1 MSKSMRKSMK
11 LLSHAVAIGLLSLVG
26 TASAGARDDLNTF
39 TKGLKGLDGHF
50 TQQVFGTN
58 GKQKELS
65 SGRVAVSA
73 PRLFR
78 WEYTKPYP
86 QLIVADGNTV
96 WVHDPDLQ
104 QVSKRPQGAEE
115 ANSPLAILLE
125 PSKLDRDFVVKDAG
139 TSNGIEWLQLTPR
152 NTEAAFKSAKL
163 GFSKASLV
171 QMEYVDA
178 LGQRT
183 QITFDGW
190 KRNPSFAKGT
200 FVYVPAKGTD
210 VIGG

>member
-1 MSKSMRKSMK
+1 MNSSMK
-11 LLSHAVAIGLLSLVG
+11 LLTRAMAVGLLSMIG
-26 TASAGARDDLNTF
+26 AASAGARDDLNAF
-39 TKGLKGLDGHF
+39 TKGLKGLDGQF

-58 GKQKELS
+58 GKQKEQS
-65 SGRVAVSA
+65 SGRVAVAA

-78 WEYTKPYP
+78 WEYVKPYA
-86 QLIVADGNTV
+86 QLIVADGTTV

-104 QVSKRPQGAEE
+104 QVSKRAQGAEE

-125 PSKLDRDFVVKDAG
+125 PAKLDRDFTVKDAG
-139 TSNGIEWLQLTPR
+139 TVAGVNWLQVTPR
-152 NTEAAFKSAKL
+152 NADAAFKSAKL
-163 GFSKASLV
+163 GFNKSGLS

-183 QITFDGW
+183 RISFRGW
-190 KRNPSFAKGT
+190 KRNPAFAKGT
-200 FVYVPAKGTD
+200 FVYVPAKGVD

>member
-1 MSKSMRKSMK
+1 MSKTMQV
-11 LLSHAVAIGLLSLVG
+11 LTHAIAIGLLSVAG
-26 TASAGARDDLNTF
+26 AASAGARDDLNTF
-39 TKGLKGLDGHF
+39 TKDLKGLDGHF
-50 TQQVFGTN
+50 TQQVFATN
-58 GKQKELS
+58 GKQKEQS

-78 WEYTKPYP
+78 WEYVKPYP
-86 QLIVADGNTV
+86 QLIVADGTTV

-115 ANSPLAILLE
+115 ANSPLAILLD
-125 PSKLDRDFVVKDAG
+125 PSVLDRDFVVKEAG
-139 TSNGIEWLQLTPR
+139 KDKGVDWLQLTPR
-152 NTEAAFKSAKL
+152 NADAAFKSARL
-163 GFSKASLV
+163 GFNATGLA

-183 QITFDGW
+183 RITFDGW

-200 FVYVPAKGTD
+200 FVYVPEKGVD

>member
-1 MSKSMRKSMK
+1 MSKSTNF
-11 LLSHAVAIGLLSLVG
+11 LSHAIAIGLLSMVG
-26 TASAGARDDLNTF
+26 AASAGARDDLNTF
-39 TKGLKGLDGHF
+39 TKGLKGLDGQF
-50 TQQVFGTN
+50 TQQVFASN
-58 GKQKELS
+58 GKQKERS
-65 SGRVAVSA
+65 TGRVAVSA

-86 QLIVADGNTV
+86 QLIVADGTTV

-115 ANSPLAILLE
+115 ANSPLAILLD
-125 PSKLDRDFVVKDAG
+125 PSMLDRDFLVKEAG
-139 TSNGIEWLQLTPR
+139 VDKGIEWLQLTPR
-152 NTEAAFKSAKL
+152 NADAAFKSAKL
-163 GFSKASLV
+163 GFSKAGLA
-171 QMEYVDA
+171 QMEYIDA

-183 QITFDGW
+183 RITFDGW

-200 FVYVPAKGTD
+200 FTYVPAKGVD